1 MTEEMNKLIDI
12 MRATSKFDTNN
23 PEFDRG
29 WSAAMSV
36 VISELRGLKE
46 LEPESC
52 QCPSEPCIPVSLI
65 RERIEQGVKRW
76 RGNSGHG
83 VGARAVYSAM
93 MIWLDEQV
101 NATTPQPGSEP
112 ERKYDPRLDDWKACT
127 WEINDNAVD
136 GWERTWHTG
145 ALTYFIPVEQSVG
158 VYYYSKD
165 TRKLVQS
172 DFTEDDLLRL
182 NQHAWAK
189 EQAEPGIAADPKA
202 SWRFD
207 GEKYTRKTKN
217 NVTYKIFATTMKEPT
232 IYGLEVGIWF
242 AGYRPTLEKAME
254 LADEYAQANGG
265 WAD

>member
-1 MTEEMNKLIDI
+1 MTD
-12 MRATSKFDTNN
+12 
-23 PEFDRG
+23 
-29 WSAAMSV
+29 
-36 VISELRGLKE
+36 KE
-46 LEPESC
+46 LLECFAKWLDKQVAKTEPE
-52 QCPSEPCIPVSLI
+52 
-65 RERIEQGVKRW
+65 
-76 RGNSGHG
+76 
-83 VGARAVYSAM
+83 
-93 MIWLDEQV
+93 
-101 NATTPQPGSEP
+101 SEP

-127 WEINDNAVD
+127 WEIGGYAID

-189 EQAEPGIAADPKA
+189 EQAEAEPEPEPDIAEDPKA

-207 GEKYTRKTKN
+207 GEEYTRATKEG
-217 NVTYKIFATTMKEPT
+217 NVFSIGLYGHDYPVYYIKMKALH
-232 IYGLEVGIWF
+232 I
-242 AGYRPTLEKAME
+242 GYRPTLESAMGHCDQFAE
-254 LADEYAQANGG
+254 ALGG